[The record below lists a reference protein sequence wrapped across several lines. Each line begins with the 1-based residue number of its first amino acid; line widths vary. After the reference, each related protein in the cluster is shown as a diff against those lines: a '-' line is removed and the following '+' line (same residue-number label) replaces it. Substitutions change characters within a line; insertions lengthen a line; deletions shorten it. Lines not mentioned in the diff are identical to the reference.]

1 MKAPQLGLFLC
12 FVAQIPTFFRVS
24 PAFRYIPDKSGDATS
39 IGAKKEHGD
48 FKTRYPNVA
57 RAETL
62 IASWEASYT
71 ACPSL
76 ITITCGD

>member
-12 FVAQIPTFFRVS
+12 FVAQIPTFFQVS

-39 IGAKKEHGD
+39 IGAKCHEPCFESNDTKSC
-48 FKTRYPNVA
+48 NA
-57 RAETL
+57 STL
-62 IASWEASYT
+62 IPSWEASYT
-71 ACPSL
+71 ACPAL